1 MFILSQGQ
9 IGMIEVSIKKEKRRG
24 NYLVKRMHASDA
36 MLALTENSRV
46 ETEFCMVVS
55 CKATIAAHY
64 YHQAT
69 PRCFILLG
77 HASLAV
83 AARNALRNALAFAL
97 R

>member
-1 MFILSQGQ
+1 
-9 IGMIEVSIKKEKRRG
+9 MIEVSIKKEKRRG

-55 CKATIAAHY
+55 CKANIAAHY
-64 YHQAT
+64 HEAT
-69 PRCFILLG
+69 PRCFVLLG